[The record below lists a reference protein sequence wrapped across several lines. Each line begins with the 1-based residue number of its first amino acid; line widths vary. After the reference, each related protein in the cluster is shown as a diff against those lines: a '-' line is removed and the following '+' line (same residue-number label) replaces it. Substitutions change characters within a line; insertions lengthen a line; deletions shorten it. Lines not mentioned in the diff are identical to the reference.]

1 MKLSFIDKD
10 FKKHSSFEIA
20 PDDEKRW
27 NNKEFKRKDVS
38 RIIAEAVNVL
48 KKAGIR
54 EEDIR
59 IIDWENRKLY
69 HLKDFS
75 VDKII

>member
-1 MKLSFIDKD
+1 MKLTFIDKD
-10 FKKHSSFEIA
+10 FQKHSSFEIA
-20 PDDEKRW
+20 PEDEKRW
-27 NNKEFKRKDVS
+27 ENPEFKKKDVS
-38 RIIAEAVNVL
+38 KIIIEAVNAL
-48 KKAGIR
+48 KKTGIM

-59 IIDWENRKLY
+59 IIDWEKMRLY